1 MTVNHDVVGSSP
13 TAGARDT
20 LSECFFIAQ
29 EKGLH
34 CVNEEPYFFI
44 GKEMFFDIFIFSVV
58 SYIENYSKQ
67 IRLCQI

>member
-44 GKEMFFDIFIFSVV
+44 ASCFKTLFTLFGASYV
-58 SYIENYSKQ
+58 SHY
-67 IRLCQI
+67 R